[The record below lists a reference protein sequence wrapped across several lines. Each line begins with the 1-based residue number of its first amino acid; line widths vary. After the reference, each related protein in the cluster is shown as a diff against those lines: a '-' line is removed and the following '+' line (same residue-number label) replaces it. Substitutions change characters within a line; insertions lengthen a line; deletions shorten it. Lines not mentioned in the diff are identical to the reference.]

1 VKQRK
6 GRVYILKRIPAWKL
20 LIGIFAIF
28 WVIFAVFL
36 FLADIPYVVVSFALT
51 TVAAL
56 SCLVV
61 ALAWA
66 VHNNL

>member
-1 VKQRK
+1 MMKD
-6 GRVYILKRIPAWKL
+6 IPAWKY
-20 LIGIFAIF
+20 LIGIFAVF

-36 FLADIPYVVVSFALT
+36 FLANIPFVVVSFALT
-51 TVAAL
+51 TVGAL

-66 VHNNL
+66 VQKDL